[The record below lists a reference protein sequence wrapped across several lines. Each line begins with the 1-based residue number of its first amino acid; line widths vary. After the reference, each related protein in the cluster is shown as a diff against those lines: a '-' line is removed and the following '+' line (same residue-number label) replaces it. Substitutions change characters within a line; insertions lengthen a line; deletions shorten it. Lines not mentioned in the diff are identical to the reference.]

1 VTLSRPAIT
10 ALLAEHGLHPSRAL
24 GQNFVAD
31 PNTVRRIVR
40 LAGVGA
46 GTPVVEI
53 GAGLGS
59 LTLALAETGAAVVA
73 VEVDRYLVPVLREVL
88 AGTDVDVVE
97 GDALTLD
104 WGSLLARDPGPWSLV
119 ANLPYNVAVPVTIGV
134 LERAPMVASLLVM
147 VQREV
152 GERMAAR
159 AGEDAYGA
167 VSVKVDY
174 WSRAEV
180 VGRVPATVFV
190 PRPNVESV
198 LVRLERAAPRRRPVA
213 RQLRPPLLGCAR
225 RVRAAPQDAATLAR
239 CHRRSRGLRGG
250 RRRTR
255 GACRGARRRPVG
267 PPRRLGAPVVIG
279 ARPERVGAPAKL
291 TVSLAVT
298 GRRPDG
304 YHELEAEMVAIDLAD
319 ELLFVDGGSGL
330 EIEADPS
337 ARAEGLERGPG
348 NLVTRAL
355 ELLGRPATVVLR
367 KRIPV
372 QGGLGGGST
381 DAAAVLRWRG
391 ARTWTWPP
399 HSAVTSPSAWSAA
412 VRWCAASASRS
423 RASSTRP
430 ARSSCWCPPS
440 GWTRPRSIV
449 PTTNWGSGAR
459 ANVEPT
465 DRRRPRGRTETRRL
479 ARHARCR
486 DRCGAH
492 LAGSGSTWFAEG
504 TLESLGLTGRDEL
517 EWGAERARLYE
528 VATVPSGWELPTVP

>member
-198 LVRLERAAPRRRPVA
+198 LVRLERRSAPAVDPSLVSYDRLFSV
-213 RQLRPPLLGCAR
+213 
-225 RVRAAPQDAATLAR
+225 VRAGFAQRRKML
-239 CHRRSRGLRGG
+239 RRSLAAIVDPEAFEAAGI
-250 RRRTR
+250 
-255 GACRGARRRPVG
+255 
-267 PPRRLGAPVVIG
+267 AP
-279 ARPERVGAPAKL
+279 E
-291 TVSLAVT
+291 
-298 GRRPDG
+298 
-304 YHELEAEMVAIDLAD
+304 
-319 ELLFVDGGSGL
+319 
-330 EIEADPS
+330 
-337 ARAEGLERGPG
+337 ARAE
-348 NLVTRAL
+348 
-355 ELLGRPATVVLR
+355 ELDVAQWGRLA
-367 KRIPV
+367 
-372 QGGLGGGST
+372 GW
-381 DAAAVLRWRG
+381 A
-391 ARTWTWPP
+391 
-399 HSAVTSPSAWSAA
+399 
-412 VRWCAASASRS
+412 
-423 RASSTRP
+423 
-430 ARSSCWCPPS
+430 PPS
-440 GWTRPRSIV
+440 
-449 PTTNWGSGAR
+449 
-459 ANVEPT
+459 
-465 DRRRPRGRTETRRL
+465 
-479 ARHARCR
+479 
-486 DRCGAH
+486 
-492 LAGSGSTWFAEG
+492 
-504 TLESLGLTGRDEL
+504 
-517 EWGAERARLYE
+517 
-528 VATVPSGWELPTVP
+528 